1 MSEEQLT
8 SKAENTNNN
17 IWPDWQKQLAM
28 LVLILAVPLILYF
41 FRPVFYTFMYT
52 VIIAFVLGYLVKLL
66 NKKLSYNISVML
78 VYLLFVLVVFM
89 GVGWLIASLAGAI
102 VAAIQG
108 FQTAVNAL
116 SPSIP
121 NITIGPF
128 DLNSIIEPLN
138 KLASIGTG
146 ISLLS
151 TTGITDFVFD
161 IFGVLASFLGD
172 LFLIVI
178 IMLFFLLEKPRTI
191 SFIGQH
197 LPESSRREYGILLT
211 NLADLFKNYL
221 VGSILVTLFYWALA
235 TVQLWLTGVPNAFV
249 YGFII
254 GLPNFIPNV
263 GGYFSTF
270 LIFFIT
276 LFAGSTTITMNPLL
290 FAFLEMA
297 IFMLASGIAYYIVD
311 VRVYSRS
318 VDIPVWLLLLGII
331 AFGSAFGL
339 LGIIIAAAVIAM
351 VGELFNFTLK
361 KIQGVDPY
369 PDQTEPTLFTENEA
383 IVESG
388 KKKKKVKKQEKAP
401 A

>member
-1 MSEEQLT
+1 MSEEQAAPAVEDT
-8 SKAENTNNN
+8 NTNV
-17 IWPDWQKQLAM
+17 WPDWQKQLAM
-28 LVLILAVPLILYF
+28 LVLILAIPLVLYF
-41 FRPVFYTFMYT
+41 FRSVFYTFMYT
-52 VIIAFVLGYLVKLL
+52 VIIAFILGYLVKLL
-66 NKKLSYNISVML
+66 NKKLSYNFSVML
-78 VYLLFVLVVFM
+78 VYLLFVLIVFM

-102 VAAIQG
+102 VTALQG
-108 FQTAVNAL
+108 FQTAVNTL

-121 NITIGPF
+121 DISFGPF

-146 ISLLS
+146 ISLLT

-161 IFGVLASFLGD
+161 IFGVLAGFLAD

-191 SFIGQH
+191 ASIGNR
-197 LPESSRREYGILLT
+197 LPDHSRREYGILLT

-221 VGSILVTLFYWALA
+221 VGSVLVVLFYWAMA
-235 TVQLWLTGVPNAFV
+235 TVQLWVTGVPNALV
-249 YGFII
+249 YGFVI
-254 GLPNFIPNV
+254 GVPNFIPNV

-276 LFAGSTTITMNPLL
+276 LFAGSETITMNPLI
-290 FAFLEMA
+290 FAFLQMA
-297 IFMLASGIAYYIVD
+297 FFMLASGVAYYIVD

-331 AFGSAFGL
+331 AFGSAFGF

-351 VGELFNFTLK
+351 VGELFNFILK
-361 KIQGVDPY
+361 KTQGADPY
-369 PDQTEPTLFTENEA
+369 PGQPEPTLFTENQA
-383 IVESG
+383 ILESN
-388 KKKKKVKKQEKAP
+388 KKKKKDIKQETAP